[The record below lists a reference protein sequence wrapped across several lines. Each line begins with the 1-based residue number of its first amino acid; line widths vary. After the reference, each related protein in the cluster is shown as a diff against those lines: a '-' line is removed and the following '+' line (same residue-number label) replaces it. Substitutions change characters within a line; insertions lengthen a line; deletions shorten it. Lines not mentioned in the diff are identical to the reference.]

1 MTSKGQEKEDR
12 KSKRSQN
19 IQNIPGTRNLSRDG
33 IEDMCFKASFSMHA
47 KKITQ
52 HEYII

>member
-33 IEDMCFKASFSMHA
+33 IEDVCLKAPFSMHA